1 MTQNSLLPIR
11 TGMVDGENAA
21 IIYDTAYAVRSGAS
35 AADLPAALS
44 AIRRIHGEEI
54 CLLPISGGSSGE
66 GLFRIRPDNG
76 KPIIGLRIEPAVK
89 PEVRFGRPEITGVG
103 LGQVFIDMESME
115 VRAGAAI
122 TLEQLNRSLIQHAG
136 SPYRVLGADLTS
148 YSYAQVG
155 STFMTGGMGPQRRYF
170 SDSVLEIALLDGH
183 GIRRIG
189 GSELQGYAGTLGWTG
204 LVSAVRCRF
213 HRLPENEIAFA
224 LPVSN
229 DPESLAG
236 LLSHLSPYCYL
247 DLDNRTVSAASK
259 GENIVLG
266 LEHVTVSSMQPLL
279 NQGINNEITKRGQ
292 ELADKCRQ
300 ADAEGL
306 IFVNGFS
313 HCSGEDFLF
322 DLVDDM
328 DAQTPTIAGI
338 QLHHAEMFRDPEQ
351 MRILRE
357 AIPFAARTQL
367 PDSQYIY
374 KNHTDANFALDPDQ
388 VLESMTRFWQWNL
401 EYVRSIEDYFR
412 STENLRGE
420 IIIYGHLNPAGID
433 PHNRITMACDDKP
446 TFDQAVVFLTRQR
459 NRYFRNVQNICE
471 LYNARLIGGEKSAAS
486 ECKIFPAFGGVD
498 KSPEALKR
506 KFHQQNRRI
515 KMADTMFN
523 WRTLPPYG
531 E

>member
-1 MTQNSLLPIR
+1 MTLQPIK

-35 AADLPAALS
+35 AADLSTALS

-66 GLFRIRPDNG
+66 GLFRVRADDG
-76 KPIIGLRIEPAVK
+76 RPIIGLRIEPAVK
-89 PEVRFGRPEITGVG
+89 PEVRFGRSEINEVG
-103 LGQVFIDMESME
+103 LDQIFIDLESME
-115 VRAGAAI
+115 ALAGAAI
-122 TLEQLNRSLIQHAG
+122 TLEQLNQSLIQQAG

-155 STFMTGGMGPQRRYF
+155 ATFMTGGMGPQRRYF

-236 LLSHLSPYCYL
+236 LLSHLSPFCCL
-247 DLDNRTVSAASK
+247 DLDNETVSSATR

-279 NQGINNEITKRGQ
+279 TQGINNDITRRGQ
-292 ELADKCRQ
+292 GLADKCRQ

-306 IFVNGFS
+306 IFVNGYS
-313 HCSGEDFLF
+313 HRSSEDFLF
-322 DLVDDM
+322 DLVDDPE
-328 DAQTPTIAGI
+328 AETPTIAGI
-338 QLHHAEMFRDPEQ
+338 QLHHAEMFKDPEQ

-367 PDSQYIY
+367 PDGQYIY

-388 VLESMTRFWQWNL
+388 VLVSMTRFWQWNL

-420 IIIYGHLNPAGID
+420 IIIYGHLNPVGVD
-433 PHNRITMACDDKP
+433 PHNRITMTCDEKP
-446 TFDQAVVFLTRQR
+446 TFDQAVEFLTVQR
-459 NRYFRNVQNICE
+459 NQYFRNVQAICE
-471 LYNARLIGGEKSAAS
+471 QYNARFIGGEKSAAS
-486 ECKIFPAFGGVD
+486 ECKIFPAFGGVE
-498 KSPEALKR
+498 KSPETLKT
-506 KFHQQNRRI
+506 KFHKQNRLI
-515 KMADTMFN
+515 KAAEPMFN
-523 WRTLPPYG
+523 WRAISPYG